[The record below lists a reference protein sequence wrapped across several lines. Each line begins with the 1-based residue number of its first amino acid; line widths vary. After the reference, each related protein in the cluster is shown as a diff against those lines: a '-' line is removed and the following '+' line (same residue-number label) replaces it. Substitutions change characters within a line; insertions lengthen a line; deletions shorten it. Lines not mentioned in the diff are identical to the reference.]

1 MNKTITIGPY
11 HPYLLEP
18 SIVDLKV
25 QDGTITEPTVTVGFV
40 NRAVEA
46 LMETK
51 TFRQNV
57 FLAERICG
65 ICSNIHTLA
74 FCQAAEEIL
83 AIEVPPRARV
93 IRTIFV
99 ELERLHSHYLCLALL
114 AHALHEGPQFVAI
127 MREREALIGLL
138 ERLSGNRIH
147 YSINTIGGVRRDL
160 GDEPAAEIRA
170 SLPRLQALSESVLE
184 ALDDRGA
191 LGAKIAGVGAVG
203 GAEALALGA
212 VGPTLR
218 GSGVASDVRREEGY
232 AAYGEVD
239 FDVVVEQGGDT
250 RARFLVRARETLE
263 SLRILRQLLE
273 MRGGGPILGDLQ
285 EPNLKERRE
294 VLGRVEAPR
303 GELVYFIDSN
313 GTTVP
318 GRVKIRTPTFANL
331 RFLTRALT
339 GEQVEHARP
348 IIESIDPCLSCTDR

>member
-1 MNKTITIGPY
+1 MTTTITIGPY

-18 SIVDLKV
+18 SVVDLQV
-25 QDGTITEPTVTVGFV
+25 QDGTITDSTVTVGFV

-51 TFRQNV
+51 TYRQNV
-57 FLAERICG
+57 YLAERICG
-65 ICSNIHTLA
+65 ICSNVHTLA
-74 FCQAAEEIL
+74 FCQATEEIL
-83 AIEVPPRARV
+83 GIEVPPQARR

-114 AHALHEGPQFVAI
+114 AHALHEGERFGAI
-127 MREREALIGLL
+127 MREREALIALL

-147 YSINTIGGVRRDL
+147 YSINTIGGVRREVD
-160 GDEPAAEIRA
+160 GGAIRA
-170 SLPRLQALSESVLE
+170 CLPGFQRLSESVLE
-184 ALDDRGA
+184 ALDARGP
-191 LGAKIAGVGAVG
+191 LGEKIAGVGVVDG
-203 GAEALALGA
+203 DEALRLGA

-218 GSGVASDVRREEGY
+218 GSGVASDVRREDGY
-232 AAYGEVD
+232 AAYGELE
-239 FDVVVEQGGDT
+239 FDVIVEPAGDT
-250 RARFLVRARETLE
+250 RARFLVRAKETLE

-273 MRGGGPILGDLQ
+273 RLGEGPILGDLK

-294 VLGRVEAPR
+294 VLGRAEAPR
-303 GELVYFIDSN
+303 GELVYFLDSN

-331 RFLTRALT
+331 RFLQRALA
-339 GEQVEHARP
+339 GERVEHARP